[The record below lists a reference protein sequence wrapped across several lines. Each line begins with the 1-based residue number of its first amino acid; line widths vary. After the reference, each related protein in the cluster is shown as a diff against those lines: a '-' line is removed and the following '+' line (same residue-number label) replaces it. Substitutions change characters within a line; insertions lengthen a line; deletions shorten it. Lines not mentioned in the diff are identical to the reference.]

1 MDHSSLLQL
10 FSPPADPALMTYGRY
25 DPALVALSVLVAV
38 FSSWMGLQLA
48 GQARGGSHR
57 MLRTVALLAGSLALG
72 CGVWSMHFIGMLAF
86 NLCTS
91 VSYEP
96 TLTILSLL
104 PSLGASCVALALVR
118 RRQLTGGTLA
128 CGGLLVGL
136 GIGAM
141 HYAGM
146 AAMESPLVLRYDPLM
161 FAVSIL
167 VAVVLGTAALWVRFG
182 LRGASRLKNG
192 TRLAL
197 SALFMGCAIAG
208 MHYTGMA
215 AARFV
220 GVPPPGS
227 APGPGS
233 GFLALAISVITVA
246 FTVFVTGAYGLLRY
260 RELYRSLRRSES
272 WMRALLTTTVDGVVS
287 VDGDGVIQDFN
298 ASAERIFGWR
308 RSEIVGR
315 NVAVLVAD
323 PLQSAQDGLLY
334 HLRQRDTQA
343 VHAGAELYGLRKDG
357 SLVPIRR
364 ALGHASLG
372 GEDVF
377 VLFITDISERRAMMQ
392 ALGESEQQFRSL
404 IGHIPGISFRCLAG
418 GAHPLVFLSDGVE
431 LVAGYP
437 ARDFVGP
444 DASRSLTELIVPADR
459 QNVVDALDRSI
470 ASEQPYLIEYAL
482 QHADGS
488 LRWIWEHGA
497 VVRDAAGEVR
507 WIDGVM
513 LDITE
518 RRRMEQELRR
528 AKDNAE
534 QAAAARASFVAN
546 MSHEIR
552 TPMNSILGF
561 TDVLL
566 DTELQPEQRRHLN
579 TVRNAGRALLRLL
592 NEILDTAKLDKG
604 AVELELADY
613 DFLALVDELTSTSGA
628 AARAKGLAM
637 EVSYAPQLP
646 VRLRGDE
653 LRMRQ
658 ILSNLLDNAIKFTAQ
673 GSVALHASLREGQLH
688 LAVRDTG
695 IGIAPD
701 RLEAIFDP
709 FTQADPS
716 MTRRYGGTGLGTTI
730 SRQLVELMGGRIWAE
745 SVQGE
750 GTVFHVLLPLQPAQ
764 GQARSAPAGAP
775 GAAGA
780 AGASGVDE
788 GAQQDAALALP
799 PLRILAA
806 DDVAQNLELLRLMLE
821 RRGHSVTTAADGA
834 AAAQLAGS
842 AEFDVILMDVQM
854 PVMDGLAATRAIRA
868 QAAQAGRRRVPII
881 AMTASVLEAH
891 RQASSAAG
899 MDGFASK
906 PVDWPQLS
914 RELARVL
921 ALPVTPAFA
930 ASPAAADAASAA
942 GASGAATDHDA
953 RAWPAASTLSVSGG
967 QAGAAPGAPAADALP
982 SAGVPPALYGAHP
995 ALGLHVLNQAAGL
1008 RRWDGSEQGYQA
1020 ALAHFLTEHG
1030 DNAHQLAALHASG
1043 DHAAVRALAHRA
1055 RGVAANLGL
1064 EQLAQALAEIEE
1076 QVGTSLAGGGSEAA
1090 LADAAPQPANAA
1102 PMAAQNARS
1111 GDEPETMPEAAL
1123 VSHSGGESDAMPEAT
1138 VDGGSGDKPET
1149 MLEAALDSR
1158 SGGEPAAVPETMPEP
1173 ALAAAL
1179 ASAALHLAAAL
1190 KAIRALLQ
1198 RQQTATPAAAEHGGP
1213 AAMPPSPAMAALA
1226 LDIAAARDDAQ
1237 RLLQSLQR
1245 GALDDDALASLSRHV
1260 QGHVAPAAL
1269 DQLHQAV
1276 ANFDFPLAQA
1286 KLDAVMADALPFS
1299 RESPQ

>member
-1 MDHSSLLQL
+1 MDQSSLLQL
-10 FSPPADPALMTYGRY
+10 FSPPADPALMAYGQY
-25 DPALVALSVLVAV
+25 DPKLVVLSVLVAV

-96 TLTILSLL
+96 SLTILSLL

-118 RRQLTGGTLA
+118 RRKVTGKTLA
-128 CGGLLVGL
+128 CGGLMVGL
-136 GIGAM
+136 GIAAM

-146 AAMESPLVLRYDPLM
+146 AAMESTLVLRYDPVM
-161 FAVSIL
+161 FGVSIL
-167 VAVVLGTAALWVRFG
+167 VAVALGTAALWVRFG
-182 LRGASRLKNG
+182 LRGALHLKNG

-208 MHYTGMA
+208 MHYTGME

-308 RSEIVGR
+308 RSEIIGR

-334 HLRQRDTQA
+334 HLRQRDSAAARQA
-343 VHAGAELYGLRKDG
+343 HAGTELYGLRKDG

-372 GEDVF
+372 GEDLF
-377 VLFITDISERRAMMQ
+377 VLFITDISERRAMVQ

-437 ARDFVGP
+437 ASDFVGP
-444 DASRSLTELIVPADR
+444 DASRTLTNLIVPADR
-459 QNVVDALDRSI
+459 QSVVAALDQSI

-482 QHADGS
+482 QHADGG

-518 RRRMEQELRR
+518 RRQMEQELRR
-528 AKDNAE
+528 AKDHAE

-579 TVRNAGRALLRLL
+579 TVRSAGRALLRLL

-613 DFLALVDELTSTSGA
+613 DFLALIDELTSTSGA
-628 AARAKGLAM
+628 SARAKGLAM
-637 EVSYAPQLP
+637 EVGYAPQLP
-646 VRLRGDE
+646 VRLHGDE

-658 ILSNLLDNAIKFTAQ
+658 ILTNLLDNAIKFTAH
-673 GSVALHASLREGQLH
+673 GRVALHAALRDGQLH

-701 RLEAIFDP
+701 RLDAIFDP

-745 SVQGE
+745 SVQGQ
-750 GTVFHVLLPLQPAQ
+750 GTVFHVLLPLVPARAQPAPADRVAS
-764 GQARSAPAGAP
+764 GEGWAGSAGLTGTP
-775 GAAGA
+775 GATA
-780 AGASGVDE
+780 AE
-788 GAQQDAALALP
+788 TFAARVPVLP

-806 DDVAQNLELLRLMLE
+806 DDVPQNLELLRLLLE
-821 RRGHSVTTAADGA
+821 RRGHNVTTVSDGA
-834 AAAQLAGS
+834 AAANLAGS

-854 PVMDGLAATRAIRA
+854 PVMDGLTATRAIRA

-906 PVDWPQLS
+906 PVDWAQLS

-921 ALPVTPAFA
+921 ALA
-930 ASPAAADAASAA
+930 
-942 GASGAATDHDA
+942 
-953 RAWPAASTLSVSGG
+953 
-967 QAGAAPGAPAADALP
+967 APAAPQTLEAPPAAILPVAPIAPIAPTMPGLPALHATP
-982 SAGVPPALYGAHP
+982 VPPSELYGARP
-995 ALGLHVLNQAAGL
+995 ELGLHVLNEAAGL

-1020 ALAHFLTEHG
+1020 ALAHFIKEHG
-1030 DNAHQLAALHASG
+1030 DGVQQFAILLAGGGYPAIQ
-1043 DHAAVRALAHRA
+1043 ALAHRT

-1064 EQLAQALAEIEE
+1064 EQLAQALSDIEE
-1076 QVGTSLAGGGSEAA
+1076 QAEARAHPGVLEAA
-1090 LADAAPQPANAA
+1090 LAC
-1102 PMAAQNARS
+1102 
-1111 GDEPETMPEAAL
+1111 G
-1123 VSHSGGESDAMPEAT
+1123 AMQ
-1138 VDGGSGDKPET
+1138 
-1149 MLEAALDSR
+1149 
-1158 SGGEPAAVPETMPEP
+1158 
-1173 ALAAAL
+1173 
-1179 ASAALHLAAAL
+1179 LAAAL
-1190 KAIRALLQ
+1190 KAIRA
-1198 RQQTATPAAAEHGGP
+1198 RQQERAGQPEPGVPA
-1213 AAMPPSPAMAALA
+1213 PSPMLAALA
-1226 LDIAAARDDAQ
+1226 LDIAAAREDAQ
-1237 RLLQSLQR
+1237 RLLHSLRR
-1245 GALDDDALASLSRHV
+1245 GALDDAALASLSHRV
-1260 QGHVAPAAL
+1260 QGHVQPAAL
-1269 DQLHQAV
+1269 EQLHLAV

-1286 KLDAVMADALPFS
+1286 KLDAVMADALPLFQ
-1299 RESPQ
+1299 ESPQ

>member
-1 MDHSSLLQL
+1 MDQSSLLQL
-10 FSPPADPALMTYGRY
+10 FSPPAEPALMTYGQY
-25 DPALVALSVLVAV
+25 DPKLVVLSVLVAV

-118 RRQLTGGTLA
+118 RRKVTGKTLG
-128 CGGLLVGL
+128 CGGLMVGL
-136 GIGAM
+136 GIAAM

-146 AAMESPLVLRYDPLM
+146 AAMESTLALRYDPVM
-161 FAVSIL
+161 FGVSIL
-167 VAVVLGTAALWVRFG
+167 VAVALGTAALWVRFG
-182 LRGASRLKNG
+182 LRGALHLKNG

-208 MHYTGMA
+208 MHYTGME

-220 GVPPPGS
+220 GVPPPGT

-272 WMRALLTTTVDGVVS
+272 WMRALLTTTVDGVIS

-308 RSEIVGR
+308 RSEIIGR

-334 HLRQRDTQA
+334 HLRQRDSAAARQA
-343 VHAGAELYGLRKDG
+343 HAGTELYGLHKDG

-372 GEDVF
+372 GEDLF
-377 VLFITDISERRAMMQ
+377 VLFITDISERRAMVQ

-404 IGHIPGISFRCLAG
+404 IGHIPGISFRCMAG

-437 ARDFVGP
+437 ASDFVGP
-444 DASRSLTELIVPADR
+444 DTSRTLTGLIVPADR
-459 QNVVDALDRSI
+459 PRVVQALDQSI

-482 QHADGS
+482 QHADGG

-497 VVRDAAGEVR
+497 VVRDAAGQVR

-518 RRRMEQELRR
+518 RRQMEQELRR
-528 AKDNAE
+528 AKDHAE

-579 TVRNAGRALLRLL
+579 TVRSAGRALLRLL

-613 DFLALVDELTSTSGA
+613 DFLALIDELTSTSGA
-628 AARAKGLAM
+628 SARAKGLAM
-637 EVSYAPQLP
+637 EVGYAPQLP
-646 VRLRGDE
+646 VRLHGDE

-658 ILSNLLDNAIKFTAQ
+658 ILTNLLDNAIKFTAH
-673 GSVALHASLREGQLH
+673 GGVALHAALRDGQLH
-688 LAVRDTG
+688 LTVRDTG

-730 SRQLVELMGGRIWAE
+730 SRQLVQLMGGRIWAE
-745 SVQGE
+745 SVQGQ
-750 GTVFHVLLPLQPAQ
+750 GTVFHVLLPLVPAQAQPAL
-764 GQARSAPAGAP
+764 AG
-775 GAAGA
+775 GAAGIEGL
-780 AGASGVDE
+780 AGSAETAEDT
-788 GAQQDAALALP
+788 AAALADRAVALP

-806 DDVAQNLELLRLMLE
+806 DDVAQNLELLRLLLE

-834 AAAQLAGS
+834 AAANLAGS
-842 AEFDVILMDVQM
+842 ADFDVILMDVQM
-854 PVMDGLAATRAIRA
+854 PVMDGLAATRAIRT

-881 AMTASVLEAH
+881 AMTASVLDAH

-906 PVDWPQLS
+906 PVDWAQLS

-921 ALPVTPAFA
+921 AQATP
-930 ASPAAADAASAA
+930 DALA
-942 GASGAATDHDA
+942 
-953 RAWPAASTLSVSGG
+953 G
-967 QAGAAPGAPAADALP
+967 QAAVAAPDAPAAPHATIAPILPALP
-982 SAGVPPALYGAHP
+982 VPPAGLYGARP
-995 ALGLHVLNQAAGL
+995 ELGLQVLNEAAGL
-1008 RRWDGSEQGYQA
+1008 RRWDGSEHGYQA

-1030 DNAHQLAALHASG
+1030 NGAQQFAALRASG
-1043 DHAAVRALAHRA
+1043 DHAAIQALAHRS

-1064 EQLAQALAEIEE
+1064 EQLAQALSDIEE
-1076 QVGTSLAGGGSEAA
+1076 LVAGQAEDQAAASPPGAALEAA
-1090 LADAAPQPANAA
+1090 LA
-1102 PMAAQNARS
+1102 
-1111 GDEPETMPEAAL
+1111 GAAL
-1123 VSHSGGESDAMPEAT
+1123 Q
-1138 VDGGSGDKPET
+1138 
-1149 MLEAALDSR
+1149 
-1158 SGGEPAAVPETMPEP
+1158 
-1173 ALAAAL
+1173 
-1179 ASAALHLAAAL
+1179 LAAAL
-1190 KAIRALLQ
+1190 KAIRA
-1198 RQQTATPAAAEHGGP
+1198 RQQDQAGTAGQAA
-1213 AAMPPSPAMAALA
+1213 PPSPILAALA
-1226 LDIAAARDDAQ
+1226 LDIAAAREDAQ
-1237 RLLQSLQR
+1237 RLLHSLRR
-1245 GALDDDALASLSRHV
+1245 GALDDAALASLSHRV
-1260 QGHVAPAAL
+1260 QGHVPPAAL
-1269 DQLHQAV
+1269 EQLHLAV

-1286 KLDAVMADALPFS
+1286 KLDAVMADALPHS
-1299 RESPQ
+1299 QESPQ

>member
-1 MDHSSLLQL
+1 MDTSSLLQL
-10 FSPPADPALMTYGRY
+10 FSPPSDPALLTYGQY

-48 GQARGGSHR
+48 GQARGGGNR

-86 NLCTS
+86 SLCTS
-91 VSYEP
+91 VSYDP
-96 TLTILSLL
+96 SLTILSLL

-118 RRQLTGGTLA
+118 RRRMTGATLA

-136 GIGAM
+136 GIAAM
-141 HYAGM
+141 HYSGM
-146 AAMESPLVLRYDPLM
+146 AAMESTLVLRYDPLM
-161 FAVSIL
+161 SAVSIL
-167 VAVVLGTAALWVRFG
+167 VAVALGTAALWVRFG
-182 LRGASRLKNG
+182 LRGATRLKSG
-192 TRLAL
+192 GRLAL
-197 SALFMGCAIAG
+197 SGLFMGCAIAG

-227 APGPGS
+227 AAGPGS
-233 GFLALAISVITVA
+233 GFLALAISIITVA
-246 FTVFVTGAYGLLRY
+246 FTVFVAGAYGLLRY
-260 RELYRSLRRSES
+260 RELYRTLRRSES
-272 WMRALLTTTVDGVVS
+272 SMRALLTTTVDGVITVN
-287 VDGDGVIQDFN
+287 GDGVIQEFN

-308 RSEIVGR
+308 RSEIIGL

-323 PLQSAQDGLLY
+323 PVRSEQDGLLY
-334 HLRQRDTQA
+334 HLRQRNA
-343 VHAGAELYGLRKDG
+343 VEARAAHAGTELVGVRKDG

-364 ALGHASLG
+364 ALGHTSTG

-418 GAHPLVFLSDGVE
+418 GEHPLVFLSDGVE

-437 ARDFVGP
+437 ASDFTGP
-444 DASRSLTELIVPADR
+444 GACRTLTSLIVPADR
-459 QNVVDALDRSI
+459 QSVLDALEHTI

-482 QHADGS
+482 QHADGG

-497 VVRDAAGEVR
+497 VVRDAQGQVR

-518 RRRMEQELRR
+518 RRQMEQELRR

-566 DTELQPEQRRHLN
+566 DSDLPPEQRRHLN
-579 TVRNAGRALLRLL
+579 TVRNAGRSLLRLL

-604 AVELELADY
+604 AVELEQADY
-613 DFLALVDELTSTSGA
+613 DFLALVDELTSSCGA
-628 AARAKGLAM
+628 SARAKGLAM
-637 EVSYAPQLP
+637 EVSYAQQLP
-646 VRLRGDE
+646 ARLHGDE

-658 ILSNLLDNAIKFTAQ
+658 ILTNLLDNAIKFTAH
-673 GSVALHASLREGQLH
+673 GSVALQAALREGQLH

-730 SRQLVELMGGRIWAE
+730 SKQLVELMGGKIWAE
-745 SVQGE
+745 STQGE
-750 GTVFHVLLPLQPAQ
+750 GTVFHVLLPLRPALE
-764 GQARSAPAGAP
+764 QASQEEQQP
-775 GAAGA
+775 GA
-780 AGASGVDE
+780 
-788 GAQQDAALALP
+788 LPLP

-821 RRGHSVTTAADGA
+821 KRGHSVATAADGA
-834 AAAQLAGS
+834 AAAQLADS
-842 AEFDVILMDVQM
+842 EDFDVILMDVQM
-854 PVMDGLAATRAIRA
+854 PVMDGLAATRAIRVRE
-868 QAAQAGRRRVPII
+868 AQAGRRRVPII

-921 ALPVTPAFA
+921 AL
-930 ASPAAADAASAA
+930 SPAPAPAPAELYE
-942 GASGAATDHDA
+942 A
-953 RAWPAASTLSVSGG
+953 RA
-967 QAGAAPGAPAADALP
+967 
-982 SAGVPPALYGAHP
+982 
-995 ALGLHVLNQAAGL
+995 ALGLHVLNRAAGL
-1008 RRWDGSEQGYQA
+1008 RRWDGSEAAYQA
-1020 ALAHFLTEHG
+1020 ALAHFIAEHSN
-1030 DNAHQLAALHASG
+1030 DAHQFDALCASG
-1043 DHAAVRALAHRA
+1043 DYPAIQALAHRA

-1064 EQLAQALAEIEE
+1064 EQLAQALADMEE
-1076 QVGTSLAGGGSEAA
+1076 QVERVGHGETP
-1090 LADAAPQPANAA
+1090 APVL
-1102 PMAAQNARS
+1102 
-1111 GDEPETMPEAAL
+1111 EP
-1123 VSHSGGESDAMPEAT
+1123 V
-1138 VDGGSGDKPET
+1138 
-1149 MLEAALDSR
+1149 
-1158 SGGEPAAVPETMPEP
+1158 
-1173 ALAAAL
+1173 L
-1179 ASAALHLAAAL
+1179 ASVALHLAAAL
-1190 KAIRALLQ
+1190 KAVRSQLK
-1198 RQQTATPAAAEHGGP
+1198 QQGKHEQHAAADP
-1213 AAMPPSPAMAALA
+1213 AALA
-1226 LDIAAARDDAQ
+1226 AMALDIEAARSDAQ
-1237 RLLQSLQR
+1237 RLLQSLRR
-1245 GALDDDALASLSRHV
+1245 GALDDAALASLSQRVQAHV
-1260 QGHVAPAAL
+1260 PPATL

-1276 ANFDFPLAQA
+1276 ANFDFSLAQD
-1286 KLDAVMADALPFS
+1286 KLDAVMADALPPKP
-1299 RESPQ
+1299 ESTQ